1 MGKIGSTTGKLMVN
15 AFGAALAAF
24 GFGLCLG
31 HTLIKHFDGLY
42 ATGLVLSAAVLG
54 FVLFST
60 WRAVRPLATPQIRRQ
75 FLASCVFFSMITS
88 SLGIQVSGRV
98 WYSSDFLRTFGVVF
112 WAFISCVAIFPVRR
126 DAKRV
131 ADAG

>member
-1 MGKIGSTTGKLMVN
+1 MLD
-15 AFGAALAAF
+15 AFAAAVAAF

-42 ATGLVLSAAVLG
+42 STGLALSSALLM

-60 WRAVRPLATPQIRRQ
+60 WRAVRSTTSGTARKGAGQ
-75 FLASCVFFSMITS
+75 FLASCIFFSMITS
-88 SLGIQVSGRV
+88 TFGISVSGLL
-98 WYSSDFLRTFGVVF
+98 WYSADFLRTFGVVF
-112 WAFISCVAIFPVRR
+112 WAFITCVAIFPVRR

-131 ADAG
+131 M